1 MIRFLSVFAAVTVF
15 PAISFA
21 QEAAEA
27 AAPDADNVG
36 EIVQALIAAFRA
48 GDWNIV
54 AATVLMLA
62 VWILLKSPVGNA
74 IGPKAKPWIAA
85 SMGVVG
91 AVVANFFSGGDW
103 LSAVLSGLT
112 VGAAASGLWSLVG
125 KSLFGS
131 SDAEDSEE

>member
-1 MIRFLSVFAAVTVF
+1 MIRFFSVFTAVTVL

-21 QEAAEA
+21 QEAA
-27 AAPDADNVG
+27 APASDNVG

-74 IGPKAKPWIAA
+74 IGSKAKPWIAA